1 MNEVNNKFILFLSYA
16 IKNIE
21 SRKEKITEKKKKK
34 NQLIAI
40 YTAAPEQRKQAK
52 NITERNQQTL

>member
-21 SRKEKITEKKKKK
+21 SRKEKITEKKKK